1 MRKPVKFRSKVV
13 ALDHEVLIEVIAAP
27 VHVKSSVSTTSNENS
42 KRLGSLVS
50 EKKL

>member
-13 ALDHEVLIEVIAAP
+13 ALDHEVLIEVIA
-27 VHVKSSVSTTSNENS
+27 SVSTTSNENS